1 MAKLFKNDGA
11 LTKWGKKVAY
21 ALVYAPAAGCN
32 RDFTSVR
39 RKLHGIES
47 RGRGRFA
54 HLSTALHDDAID
66 ILDALGVAYELG
78 NDAPRGGQSP
88 KSSGAD
94 KPKNFK
100 RKSGWAKPKPTAKS
114 KKR

>member
-11 LTKWGKKVAY
+11 LTKWGEKVAC

-66 ILDALGVAYELG
+66 LLDALGVAYELG
-78 NDAPRGGQSP
+78 NDAPRGGRVGTFIRFEEKALCEALFSRL
-88 KSSGAD
+88 S
-94 KPKNFK
+94 FK
-100 RKSGWAKPKPTAKS
+100 
-114 KKR
+114 